1 MTISSTG
8 SGTTSS
14 TGSRATPADPGVTQ
28 IAKTG
33 YTRLDIPHEPDFAR
47 MRREVGARLHAAMA
61 EQGVDAVVLLGNGN
75 VTYATGI
82 SWPLADAGLSHVE
95 RPVAV
100 VLAGDEHPHL
110 FLPFR
115 EGAAMESGL
124 PEDHM
129 HGPVY
134 LEFDE
139 GVAKFATIL
148 AGLIPAGATVATD
161 ELTGAMRR
169 AGGALFP
176 SAPVDAGPVI
186 GAAKLVKTIDQ
197 IACIRR
203 ACEITEVAVG
213 EIQRSLAPGAR
224 QIDLSAEFVRRT
236 FELGATTNMFDSI
249 WQVMPASKAE
259 GTWTTTGDLALPLL
273 TTERELAQGDV
284 LWTDVSI
291 AYHGYCSDHGRTWIV
306 GQDPTPA
313 QQRQFDRWR
322 HIVDEVLAV
331 TKAGATCG
339 DLGRAAT
346 AAAGGEKPWLPH
358 FYLGHGIG
366 TSAAEMP
373 MIGTDLGQKWDDEFA
388 FPAGM
393 LLVLEPLVWE
403 DGTGGYRGEE
413 IVVVTEGGWMPLTAY
428 SYDPYEVTDGN

>member
-1 MTISSTG
+1 MTA
-8 SGTTSS
+8 
-14 TGSRATPADPGVTQ
+14 ATHSGVTQ
-28 IAKTG
+28 IVRTG
-33 YTRLDIPHEPDFAR
+33 YSRLDIPDEPDLDR
-47 MRREVGARLHAAMA
+47 MRREVSARLQGAMA
-61 EQGVDAVVLLGNGN
+61 EQGVDVLVLLGNSN
-75 VTYATGI
+75 VMYATGI
-82 SWPLADAGLSHVE
+82 SWPLADAGLSHIE

-115 EGAAMESGL
+115 VGSASESGL
-124 PEDHM
+124 PDDHLN
-129 HGPVY
+129 GPVY
-134 LEFDE
+134 LEFEE
-139 GVAKFATIL
+139 GVEDFARIL
-148 AGLIPAGATVATD
+148 RRLLPAGATIAVD

-169 AGGALFP
+169 AGSALFP
-176 SAPVDAGPVI
+176 SEPVDAAPVI

-197 IACIRR
+197 ISCIRR
-203 ACEITEVAVG
+203 ACQITEQAVA
-213 EIQRSLAPGAR
+213 EIQKSLAPGVR

-249 WQVMPASKAE
+249 WQVMPASKAA

-273 TTERELAQGDV
+273 TTEREVAEGDV

-291 AYHGYCSDHGRTWIV
+291 AYRGYCSDHGRTWIV

-313 QQRQFDRWR
+313 QQAQFDKWR
-322 HIVDEVLAV
+322 TIVDAVLSV
-331 TKAGATCG
+331 TKAGASCG

-346 AAAGGEKPWLPH
+346 AAAGGQKPWLPH

-373 MIGTDLGQKWDDEFA
+373 MIGTDLGQEWDDNFV

-393 LLVLEPLVWE
+393 LLVFEPVVWE

-413 IVVVTEGGWMPLTAY
+413 IVVVTEDGWMPLTAY
-428 SYDPYEVTDGN
+428 PYDPYEVSGGN

>member
-1 MTISSTG
+1 M
-8 SGTTSS
+8 TTSTHS
-14 TGSRATPADPGVTQ
+14 GVTQ
-28 IAKTG
+28 IARTG
-33 YTRLDIPHEPDFAR
+33 YTWLDIPKEPDFAR
-47 MRREVGARLHAAMA
+47 LRGEVGVRLHAAMDA
-61 EQGVDAVVLLGNGN
+61 QGVDALVLLGNGN
-75 VTYATGI
+75 VMYATGI

-100 VLAGDEHPHL
+100 VLADDEHPHL

-124 PEDHM
+124 PDDHL

-139 GVAKFATIL
+139 GVAEFAKIL
-148 AGLIPAGATVATD
+148 ARLVPAGATVATD

-169 AGGALFP
+169 AGSALFT
-176 SAPVDAGPVI
+176 SAPVDAAPVI
-186 GAAKLVKTIDQ
+186 GAAKLVKTVDQ

-203 ACEITEVAVG
+203 ACQITEQAVA
-213 EIQRSLAPGAR
+213 EIQKSLAPGVR

-249 WQVMPASKAE
+249 WQVMPSSRAE
-259 GTWTTTGDLALPLL
+259 GPWTTTGDLALPLL
-273 TTERELAQGDV
+273 TTEREIPQGDV

-313 QQRQFDRWR
+313 QQKQFDKWSE
-322 HIVDEVLAV
+322 IVDAVLAV

-373 MIGTDLGQKWDDEFA
+373 MIGTDLGQEWDDNFV
-388 FPAGM
+388 FPDGM
-393 LLVLEPLVWE
+393 LLVFEPVVWE

-413 IVVVTEGGWMPLTAY
+413 IVVVTEGGWMPLTEY
-428 SYDPYEVTDGN
+428 PYDPYEVSSGN

>member
-1 MTISSTG
+1 VTASTR
-8 SGTTSS
+8 S
-14 TGSRATPADPGVTQ
+14 GVTQ
-28 IAKTG
+28 IARTG
-33 YTRLDIPHEPDFAR
+33 YTFLDIPAEPDFGR
-47 MRREVGARLHAAMA
+47 LRREVGARLQAAMA
-61 EQGVDAVVLLGNGN
+61 EQGVDALVLLGNSN
-75 VTYATGI
+75 VMYATGI

-95 RPVAV
+95 RPVAI

-115 EGAAMESGL
+115 EGAAAESGV
-124 PEDHM
+124 PADHL

-139 GVAKFATIL
+139 GVSEFGKVL
-148 AGLIPAGATVATD
+148 AGLVPAGATVGVD
-161 ELTGAMRR
+161 ELTGSMRR
-169 AGGALFP
+169 AGARLFAQP
-176 SAPVDAGPVI
+176 PVDAAPVI

-203 ACEITEVAVG
+203 ACQITEQAVA
-213 EIQRSLAPGAR
+213 EIQQSLVPGAR

-273 TTERELAQGDV
+273 TTEREVAQGDV

-313 QQRQFDRWR
+313 QQAQFDKWR
-322 HIVDEVLAV
+322 AIVDAVLSV

-339 DLGRAAT
+339 DLGRAAIG
-346 AAAGGEKPWLPH
+346 AAGGHKPWLPH

-373 MIGTDLGQKWDDEFA
+373 MIGTDLGQDWDDNFV

-393 LLVLEPLVWE
+393 LLVFEPVVWE

-428 SYDPYEVTDGN
+428 PYDPYEVSGGN

>member
-1 MTISSTG
+1 M
-8 SGTTSS
+8 
-14 TGSRATPADPGVTQ
+14 TPATTFTHSGVTQ
-28 IAKTG
+28 IARTG
-33 YTRLDIPHEPDFAR
+33 LRWLDIPAEPDFAR
-47 MRREVGARLHAAMA
+47 LRRDVSARLHTAMS
-61 EQGVDAVVLLGNGN
+61 EQGVDALVLLGNSN
-75 VTYATGI
+75 VMYATGI

-100 VLAGDEHPHL
+100 VLADDEHPHL
-110 FLPFR
+110 YLPFR
-115 EGAAMESGL
+115 EGAAMESGV
-124 PEDHM
+124 PDDHL

-139 GVAKFATIL
+139 GVEQFGKIL
-148 AGLIPAGATVATD
+148 AGLVRAGATIAVD

-169 AGGALFP
+169 AGTALFP
-176 SAPVDAGPVI
+176 QAPVDAAATI
-186 GAAKLVKTIDQ
+186 GAAKIVKTVDQ
-197 IACIRR
+197 ISALRR
-203 ACEITEVAVG
+203 ATQITEQAVAD
-213 EIQRSLAPGAR
+213 IQKSVAPGVR
-224 QIDLSAEFVRRT
+224 QIDLSAEFVRRS

-249 WQVMPASKAE
+249 WQVMPASRAD
-259 GTWTTTGDLALPLL
+259 GTWTTHGDLALPLL
-273 TTERELAQGDV
+273 TTERELRHGDV

-322 HIVDEVLAV
+322 EIVDAVLSV

-346 AAAGGEKPWLPH
+346 KAAGGQKPWLPH

-373 MIGTDLGQKWDDEFA
+373 MIGTDLGQEWDDNFV
-388 FPAGM
+388 FPDGM
-393 LLVLEPLVWE
+393 LLVFEPVVWE

-428 SYDPYEVTDGN
+428 PYDPYEVSSGN

>member
-1 MTISSTG
+1 M
-8 SGTTSS
+8 TTSTHS
-14 TGSRATPADPGVTQ
+14 GVTQ
-28 IAKTG
+28 IARTG
-33 YTRLDIPHEPDFAR
+33 YTWLDIPREPDFAR
-47 MRREVGARLHAAMA
+47 LRSEVGVRLHAAMTD
-61 EQGVDAVVLLGNGN
+61 QGVDALVLLGNGN
-75 VTYATGI
+75 VMYATGI

-100 VLAGDEHPHL
+100 VLADDEHPHL

-115 EGAAMESGL
+115 EGAAMESDL
-124 PEDHM
+124 PDDHL

-139 GVAKFATIL
+139 GVAEFAKIL
-148 AGLIPAGATVATD
+148 ARLIPAGAAIATD

-169 AGGALFP
+169 GGSALFP
-176 SAPVDAGPVI
+176 SAPVDAAPVI
-186 GAAKLVKTIDQ
+186 GAAKLVKTIEQ

-203 ACEITEVAVG
+203 ACQITEQAVA
-213 EIQRSLAPGAR
+213 EIQKSLAPGAR

-249 WQVMPASKAE
+249 WQAMPSSRAE

-273 TTERELAQGDV
+273 TTERELRQGDV

-313 QQRQFDRWR
+313 QQAQFDKWSR
-322 HIVDEVLAV
+322 IVDALLAV

-346 AAAGGEKPWLPH
+346 AAADGEKPWLPH

-373 MIGTDLGQKWDDEFA
+373 MIGTDLGQEWDDKFV
-388 FPAGM
+388 FPDGM
-393 LLVLEPLVWE
+393 LLVFEPVVWE

-413 IVVVTEGGWMPLTAY
+413 IVVVTEGGWMPLTEY
-428 SYDPYEVTDGN
+428 PYDPYEVSSGN

>member
-1 MTISSTG
+1 MTAAT
-8 SGTTSS
+8 
-14 TGSRATPADPGVTQ
+14 RAGVTQ
-28 IAKTG
+28 IARTG
-33 YTRLDIPHEPDFAR
+33 CSWLDIPTEPDMDR
-47 MRREVGARLHAAMA
+47 LRREVSARLQAAMA
-61 EQGVDAVVLLGNGN
+61 DQGVDALVLLGNSN
-75 VTYATGI
+75 VMYATGI
-82 SWPLADAGLSHVE
+82 SWPLADAGLSHIE

-100 VLAGDEHPHL
+100 VVAGDEHPHL

-115 EGAAMESGL
+115 EGAVSESGL
-124 PEDHM
+124 PEDHRN
-129 HGPVY
+129 GPVY

-139 GVAKFATIL
+139 GVEEFARIL
-148 AGLIPAGATVATD
+148 SGLLPAGARVAVD

-169 AGGALFP
+169 AGRALFP
-176 SAPVDAGPVI
+176 TEPVDAGPVI

-197 IACIRR
+197 ISCIRR
-203 ACEITEVAVG
+203 ACQITEQAIAG
-213 EIQRSLAPGAR
+213 IQRSLAPGVR

-249 WQVMPASKAE
+249 WQVMPTSKAA

-273 TTERELAQGDV
+273 TTEREVARGDV

-291 AYHGYCSDHGRTWIV
+291 AYRGYCSDHGRTWIV
-306 GQDPTPA
+306 GADPTAA
-313 QQRQFDRWR
+313 QQAQFDRWR
-322 HIVDEVLAV
+322 TIVDAVLAV
-331 TKAGATCG
+331 TKAGASCG

-373 MIGTDLGQKWDDEFA
+373 MIGTDLGQEWDDSFV

-393 LLVLEPLVWE
+393 LLVFEPVVWE

-413 IVVVTEGGWMPLTAY
+413 IVVVTDDGWMPLTEY
-428 SYDPYEVTDGN
+428 PYDPYEVSGGN

>member
-1 MTISSTG
+1 MSTLTN
-8 SGTTSS
+8 S
-14 TGSRATPADPGVTQ
+14 GVTQ
-28 IAKTG
+28 IARTG
-33 YTRLDIPHEPDFAR
+33 FTPLDIPEDPDLGR
-47 MRREVGARLHAAMA
+47 MRREVGVRLHAAMA
-61 EQGVDAVVLLGNGN
+61 DQGVDALVLLGNSN
-75 VTYATGI
+75 VMYATGI
-82 SWPLADAGLSHVE
+82 AWPLADAGLSHVE
-95 RPVAV
+95 RPIAV
-100 VLAGDEHPHL
+100 VLAQDEHPHL

-115 EGAAMESGL
+115 EGAAMETGL
-124 PEDHM
+124 PDDHL

-139 GVAKFATIL
+139 GVAEFAKIL
-148 AGLIPAGATVATD
+148 AGLLPAGATIAAD
-161 ELTGAMRR
+161 ELTGAMRL
-169 AGGALFP
+169 AGSVLFP
-176 SAPVDAGPVI
+176 SAPVDAAPVI

-203 ACEITEVAVG
+203 ACQITEQAVA
-213 EIQRSLAPGAR
+213 EIHKSLAPGVR

-273 TTERELAQGDV
+273 TTERELQRGDV

-313 QQRQFDRWR
+313 QQQQFDKWS
-322 HIVDEVLAV
+322 HIVDAVLSV

-346 AAAGGEKPWLPH
+346 AAGGGQKPWLPH

-373 MIGTDLGQKWDDEFA
+373 MIGTDLGQEWDDNFV
-388 FPAGM
+388 FPEGM
-393 LLVLEPLVWE
+393 LLVFEPVVWE

-428 SYDPYEVTDGN
+428 PYDPYEVSRGN

>member
-1 MTISSTG
+1 MTM
-8 SGTTSS
+8 SGTTSGAAS
-14 TGSRATPADPGVTQ
+14 AASRTTSLDAGVTQ
-28 IAKTG
+28 IARTG
-33 YTRLDIPHEPDFAR
+33 FTWLDIPQEPDFAR
-47 MRREVGARLHAAMA
+47 MRRDVGARLHAAMA
-61 EQGVDAVVLLGNGN
+61 DQGVDAVVLLGNGN
-75 VTYATGI
+75 VMYATGI

-124 PEDHM
+124 PDDHV

-139 GVAKFATIL
+139 GVAQFATIL
-148 AGLIPAGATVATD
+148 AELIPAGATVATD

-169 AGGALFP
+169 AGSALFA

-197 IACIRR
+197 IACVRR
-203 ACEITEVAVG
+203 ACQITEVAVG

-249 WQVMPASKAE
+249 WQVMPASKAA

-331 TKAGATCG
+331 TRAGATCG

-373 MIGTDLGQKWDDEFA
+373 MIGTDLGQKWDDEFV

-428 SYDPYEVTDGN
+428 PYDPYEVTDGN

>member
-1 MTISSTG
+1 MSTVTQ
-8 SGTTSS
+8 S
-14 TGSRATPADPGVTQ
+14 GVTQ
-28 IAKTG
+28 IARTG
-33 YTRLDIPHEPDFAR
+33 YSWLDIPAEPDFTR
-47 MRREVGARLHAAMA
+47 MRREVSARLQAAMA
-61 EQGVDAVVLLGNGN
+61 DQGVDALVLLGNGS
-75 VTYATGI
+75 VMYATGI
-82 SWPLADAGLSHVE
+82 AWPLADAGLSHVE

-115 EGAAMESGL
+115 EGAAMESEL
-124 PEDHM
+124 PADHL

-139 GVAKFATIL
+139 GVAEFAKIL
-148 AGLIPAGATVATD
+148 TALVPAGATIATD

-169 AGGALFP
+169 AGTALFP
-176 SAPVDAGPVI
+176 GAPVDAAPVV

-197 IACIRR
+197 IACLQR
-203 ACEITEVAVG
+203 ACQITEQAVS
-213 EIQRSLAPGAR
+213 EIQKSLVPGVR

-249 WQVMPASKAE
+249 WQVMPASRAE

-273 TTERELAQGDV
+273 TTERELQQGDV

-306 GQDPTPA
+306 GQDPTAA
-313 QQRQFDRWR
+313 QQRQFDKWSR
-322 HIVDEVLAV
+322 IVDAVLSV
-331 TKAGATCG
+331 TRAGATCG
-339 DLGRAAT
+339 DLGRAAIE
-346 AAAGGEKPWLPH
+346 ANGGTPPWLPH

-366 TSAAEMP
+366 ANAAEMP
-373 MIGTDLGQKWDDEFA
+373 MIGTDLGQAWDDNFV
-388 FPAGM
+388 FPEGM
-393 LLVLEPLVWE
+393 LLVFEPVVWE

-428 SYDPYEVTDGN
+428 PYDPYEVPSGN

>member
-1 MTISSTG
+1 MTASTQ
-8 SGTTSS
+8 S
-14 TGSRATPADPGVTQ
+14 GVTQ
-28 IAKTG
+28 IARTG
-33 YTRLDIPHEPDFAR
+33 YTWLDIPDEPDFAR
-47 MRREVGARLHAAMA
+47 LRREVGARLQAAMA
-61 EQGVDAVVLLGNGN
+61 EQGVDALVLLGNSN
-75 VTYATGI
+75 VMYATGI

-95 RPVAV
+95 RPVAI

-115 EGAAMESGL
+115 EGAASESGL
-124 PEDHM
+124 PADHL

-139 GVAKFATIL
+139 GVAQFGKIL
-148 AGLIPAGATVATD
+148 AGMVPVNATLGVD
-161 ELTGAMRR
+161 ELTGSMRR
-169 AGGALFP
+169 AGTALFP
-176 SAPVDAGPVI
+176 EPPVDAAPVI

-203 ACEITEVAVG
+203 ACQITEQAVA

-249 WQVMPASKAE
+249 WQVMPTSKAE

-273 TTERELAQGDV
+273 TTEREVAQGDV

-313 QQRQFDRWR
+313 QQEQFDKWR
-322 HIVDEVLAV
+322 TIVDAVLAV

-346 AAAGGEKPWLPH
+346 AAAGGHKPWLPH

-373 MIGTDLGQKWDDEFA
+373 MIGTDLGQEWDDNFV
-388 FPAGM
+388 FPDGM
-393 LLVLEPLVWE
+393 LLVFEPVVWE

-413 IVVVTEGGWMPLTAY
+413 IVVVTEGGWMPLTTY
-428 SYDPYEVTDGN
+428 PYDPYEVSGGN

>member
-1 MTISSTG
+1 MTASTQ
-8 SGTTSS
+8 S
-14 TGSRATPADPGVTQ
+14 GVTQ
-28 IAKTG
+28 IARTG
-33 YTRLDIPHEPDFAR
+33 YTWLDIPDEPDFAR
-47 MRREVGARLHAAMA
+47 LRREVGARLQAAMA
-61 EQGVDAVVLLGNGN
+61 EQGVDALVLLGNSN
-75 VTYATGI
+75 VMYATGI

-95 RPVAV
+95 RPVAI

-115 EGAAMESGL
+115 EGAASESGL
-124 PEDHM
+124 PADHL

-139 GVAKFATIL
+139 GVAQFGKIL
-148 AGLIPAGATVATD
+148 AGMVPVNATLGVD
-161 ELTGAMRR
+161 ELTGSMRR
-169 AGGALFP
+169 AGTALFP
-176 SAPVDAGPVI
+176 EPPVDAAPVI

-203 ACEITEVAVG
+203 ACQITEQAVA

-249 WQVMPASKAE
+249 WQVMPTSKAE

-273 TTERELAQGDV
+273 TTEREVAQGDV

-313 QQRQFDRWR
+313 QQEQFDKWR
-322 HIVDEVLAV
+322 TIVDAVLAV

-346 AAAGGEKPWLPH
+346 AAAGGHKPWLPH

-373 MIGTDLGQKWDDEFA
+373 MIGTDLGQEWDDNFV
-388 FPAGM
+388 FPDGM
-393 LLVLEPLVWE
+393 LLVFEPVVWE
-403 DGTGGYRGEE
+403 DGTGGYRSEE
-413 IVVVTEGGWMPLTAY
+413 IVVVTEGGWMPLTTY
-428 SYDPYEVTDGN
+428 PYDPYEVSGGN

>member
-1 MTISSTG
+1 MTASTQ
-8 SGTTSS
+8 S
-14 TGSRATPADPGVTQ
+14 GVTQ
-28 IAKTG
+28 IARTG
-33 YTRLDIPHEPDFAR
+33 YSGLDIPAEPDFAR
-47 MRREVGARLHAAMA
+47 LRREVGARLQAAMS
-61 EQGVDAVVLLGNGN
+61 EHGVDALVLLGNSN
-75 VTYATGI
+75 VMYATGI

-95 RPVAV
+95 RPVAI

-115 EGAAMESGL
+115 EGAASESGL
-124 PEDHM
+124 PADHL

-139 GVAKFATIL
+139 GVAQFGKIL
-148 AGLIPAGATVATD
+148 AGLVPANATLGVD
-161 ELTGAMRR
+161 ELTGSMRR
-169 AGGALFP
+169 AGTALFP
-176 SAPVDAGPVI
+176 EQPVDAAPVI

-203 ACEITEVAVG
+203 ACQITEQAVA

-249 WQVMPASKAE
+249 WQVMPTSKAE

-273 TTERELAQGDV
+273 TTEREVAQGDV

-306 GQDPTPA
+306 GQDPSAA
-313 QQRQFDRWR
+313 QQEQFDKWR
-322 HIVDEVLAV
+322 TIVDAVLAV

-346 AAAGGEKPWLPH
+346 AAAGGHKPWLPH

-373 MIGTDLGQKWDDEFA
+373 MIGTDLGQEWDDNFV

-393 LLVLEPLVWE
+393 LLVFEPVVWE

-428 SYDPYEVTDGN
+428 PYDPYEVSGGN

>member
-1 MTISSTG
+1 MSTV
-8 SGTTSS
+8 THT
-14 TGSRATPADPGVTQ
+14 GVTS
-28 IAKTG
+28 IARSGLTW
-33 YTRLDIPHEPDFAR
+33 LDIPQEPDLAR
-47 MRREVGARLHAAMA
+47 MRREVSVRLQAAMA
-61 EQGVDAVVLLGNGN
+61 DQGVGALVLLGNGS
-75 VTYATGI
+75 VMYATGI
-82 SWPLADAGLSHVE
+82 AWPLADAGLSHVE
-95 RPVAV
+95 RPIAV

-115 EGAAMESGL
+115 EGAAMEAGL
-124 PEDHM
+124 PDDHL

-139 GVAKFATIL
+139 GVAEFAKIL
-148 AGLIPAGATVATD
+148 ASLVPAGATIATD

-169 AGGALFP
+169 AGSALFP
-176 SAPVDAGPVI
+176 SAPVDAAPVV
-186 GAAKLVKTIDQ
+186 GAAKLVKTFDQ

-203 ACEITEVAVG
+203 ACQITEQAVA
-213 EIQRSLAPGAR
+213 EIQQSLAPGVR

-249 WQVMPASKAE
+249 WQVMPSSKAE

-273 TTERELAQGDV
+273 TTEREIQQGDV

-306 GQDPTPA
+306 GQDPTAA
-313 QQRQFDRWR
+313 QQRQFDKWSR
-322 HIVDEVLAV
+322 IVDGVLSV

-346 AAAGGEKPWLPH
+346 EAAGGQKPWLPH

-373 MIGTDLGQKWDDEFA
+373 MIGTDLGQEWDDNFV
-388 FPAGM
+388 FPEGM
-393 LLVLEPLVWE
+393 LLVFEPLVWE

-413 IVVVTEGGWMPLTAY
+413 IVVVTEGGWMPLTSY
-428 SYDPYEVTDGN
+428 PYDPYEVSSGN

>member
-1 MTISSTG
+1 M
-8 SGTTSS
+8 TTSTRS
-14 TGSRATPADPGVTQ
+14 GVTQ
-28 IAKTG
+28 IARTG
-33 YTRLDIPHEPDFAR
+33 YTWLDIPQEPDFAR
-47 MRREVGARLHAAMA
+47 MRSEVGARLHAAMA
-61 EQGVDAVVLLGNGN
+61 DQGVDALVLLGNSN
-75 VTYATGI
+75 VIYATGI

-100 VLAGDEHPHL
+100 ILAGDEHPHL

-115 EGAAMESGL
+115 EGAVMQSGL
-124 PEDHM
+124 PDDHLR
-129 HGPVY
+129 GPVY

-139 GVAKFATIL
+139 GVAEFAKIL
-148 AGLIPAGATVATD
+148 AGLVPAGATVATD

-169 AGGALFP
+169 AGSVLFP
-176 SAPVDAGPVI
+176 SAPVDAAPVI

-197 IACIRR
+197 IACVRR
-203 ACEITEVAVG
+203 ACQITELAVT
-213 EIQRSLAPGAR
+213 EIQKSLAPGAR

-249 WQVMPASKAE
+249 WQVMPTSKAD

-273 TTERELAQGDV
+273 TTERALAQGDV

-291 AYHGYCSDHGRTWIV
+291 SYHGYCSDYGRTWIV
-306 GQDPTPA
+306 GQEPTQA
-313 QQRQFDRWR
+313 QQRQFEKWSR
-322 HIVDEVLAV
+322 IVDGVLSV

-373 MIGTDLGQKWDDEFA
+373 MIGTDLGQEWDDNFV
-388 FPAGM
+388 FPPGM
-393 LLVLEPLVWE
+393 LLVFEPVVWE

-413 IVVVTEGGWMPLTAY
+413 IVVVTDGGWMPLTSY
-428 SYDPYEVTDGN
+428 PYDPYEVSGGN

>member
-1 MTISSTG
+1 M
-8 SGTTSS
+8 TTS
-14 TGSRATPADPGVTQ
+14 THFGVTQ
-28 IAKTG
+28 IARTG
-33 YTRLDIPHEPDFAR
+33 YTWLDIPQEPDFAR
-47 MRREVGARLHAAMA
+47 LRSEVGARLRAAMGD
-61 EQGVDAVVLLGNGN
+61 QGVDALVLLGNSN
-75 VTYATGI
+75 VMYASGI

-100 VLAGDEHPHL
+100 ILADDEHPHL
-110 FLPFR
+110 YLPFR
-115 EGAAMESGL
+115 EGAAEETEL
-124 PEDHM
+124 PADHL

-139 GVAKFATIL
+139 GVAEFATIL
-148 AGLIPAGATVATD
+148 AGLVPPGATVGTD

-169 AGGALFP
+169 AGSALFP
-176 SAPVDAGPVI
+176 SPPVDAAPTV

-203 ACEITEVAVG
+203 ACQITELAIA
-213 EIQRSLAPGAR
+213 EIQKSLAPGAR

-249 WQVMPASKAE
+249 WQVMPASKSAQ

-291 AYHGYCSDHGRTWIV
+291 SYHGYCSDHGRTWIV
-306 GQDPTPA
+306 GQEPTRA
-313 QQRQFDRWR
+313 QQLQFEKWSRV
-322 HIVDEVLAV
+322 VDGVLSV

-339 DLGRAAT
+339 DLGRAAI
-346 AAAGGEKPWLPH
+346 AATGGEKPWLPH

-373 MIGTDLGQKWDDEFA
+373 MIGTDLGQEWDDNFV
-388 FPAGM
+388 FPSGM
-393 LLVLEPLVWE
+393 LLVLEPVVWQ

-413 IVVVTEGGWMPLTAY
+413 IVVVTDDGWMPLTAY
-428 SYDPYEVTDGN
+428 PYHPYEVSNGN

>member
-1 MTISSTG
+1 MST
-8 SGTTSS
+8 
-14 TGSRATPADPGVTQ
+14 ATRTGVTQ
-28 IAKTG
+28 IARTG
-33 YTRLDIPHEPDFAR
+33 FTPLDIPTEPDLAR
-47 MRREVGARLHAAMA
+47 MRREVGARLRSAMVD
-61 EQGVDAVVLLGNGN
+61 QGVDALVLLGNSN
-75 VTYATGI
+75 VMYGTGI
-82 SWPLADAGLSHVE
+82 AWPLADAGLSHVE

-100 VLAGDEHPHL
+100 VLADDGHPHL

-115 EGAAMESGL
+115 EGAATESGL
-124 PEDHM
+124 PDDHL

-139 GVAKFATIL
+139 GVVEFAKVL
-148 AGLIPAGATVATD
+148 ASLVPAGATIATD

-169 AGGALFP
+169 AGSSLFP
-176 SAPVDAGPVI
+176 SAPVDAAPVI

-203 ACEITEVAVG
+203 ACQITEEAVADIHKSVV
-213 EIQRSLAPGAR
+213 PGVR

-249 WQVMPASKAE
+249 WQAMPASKAE
-259 GTWTTTGDLALPLL
+259 GAWTTTGDLALPLL
-273 TTERELAQGDV
+273 TTERELQQGDV

-306 GQDPTPA
+306 GQDPTPD
-313 QQRQFDRWR
+313 QQKQFDKWSR
-322 HIVDEVLAV
+322 IVDAVLSV

-346 AAAGGEKPWLPH
+346 AAAGGQKPWLPH

-373 MIGTDLGQKWDDEFA
+373 MIGTDLGQEWDDNFV
-388 FPAGM
+388 FPEGM
-393 LLVLEPLVWE
+393 LLVFEPIVWE

-428 SYDPYEVTDGN
+428 PYDPYEVPCGN

>member
-1 MTISSTG
+1 
-8 SGTTSS
+8 
-14 TGSRATPADPGVTQ
+14 
-28 IAKTG
+28 
-33 YTRLDIPHEPDFAR
+33 
-47 MRREVGARLHAAMA
+47 VGARLHAAMA

-100 VLAGDEHPHL
+100 VLSGDEHPHL

>member
-1 MTISSTG
+1 MTTFAH
-8 SGTTSS
+8 
-14 TGSRATPADPGVTQ
+14 RGVTQ
-28 IAKTG
+28 IARTG
-33 YTRLDIPHEPDFAR
+33 LTWLDIPEEPDLNR
-47 MRREVGARLHAAMA
+47 LRRDVGERLHAAMA
-61 EQGVDAVVLLGNGN
+61 DQGVDALVLLGNSN
-75 VTYATGI
+75 VMYATGI

-100 VLAGDEHPHL
+100 VLADDAHPHL

-124 PEDHM
+124 LDDHL

-139 GVAKFATIL
+139 GVADFAKTL
-148 AGLIPAGATVATD
+148 ASLVPAGATVAAD

-169 AGGALFP
+169 AGSALFP
-176 SAPVDAGPVI
+176 GGAPVDAAPVV
-186 GAAKLVKTIDQ
+186 GAAKLVKTVDQ
-197 IACIRR
+197 ISCLRR
-203 ACEITEVAVG
+203 ATQITEQAVA
-213 EIQRSLAPGAR
+213 EIQKSLAPGVR
-224 QIDLSAEFVRRT
+224 QIDLSAEFVRRA

-249 WQVMPASKAE
+249 WQVMPASRAE
-259 GTWTTTGDLALPLL
+259 GAWTTTGDLALPLL
-273 TTERELAQGDV
+273 TTEREVAQGDV

-313 QQRQFDRWR
+313 QQEQFDKWR
-322 HIVDEVLAV
+322 QIVDGVLSV

-346 AAAGGEKPWLPH
+346 AAAGGHKPWLPH

-366 TSAAEMP
+366 TGAAEMP
-373 MIGTDLGQKWDDEFA
+373 MIGTDLGQEWDDNFV

-393 LLVLEPLVWE
+393 LLVFEPVVWE

-428 SYDPYEVTDGN
+428 PYDPYEVRSGN

>member
-1 MTISSTG
+1 MSTVTQ
-8 SGTTSS
+8 S
-14 TGSRATPADPGVTQ
+14 GVTQ
-28 IAKTG
+28 IARTG
-33 YTRLDIPHEPDFAR
+33 YSWLDIPAEPDFTR
-47 MRREVGARLHAAMA
+47 MRREVSARLQAAMA
-61 EQGVDAVVLLGNGN
+61 DQGVDALVLLGNGS
-75 VTYATGI
+75 VMYATGI
-82 SWPLADAGLSHVE
+82 AWPLADAGLSHVE

-100 VLAGDEHPHL
+100 VLAGDEYPHL

-115 EGAAMESGL
+115 EGAAMESEL
-124 PEDHM
+124 PADHL

-139 GVAKFATIL
+139 GVAEFAKIL
-148 AGLIPAGATVATD
+148 TALVPAGATIATD

-169 AGGALFP
+169 AGTALFP
-176 SAPVDAGPVI
+176 GAPVDAAPVV

-197 IACIRR
+197 IACLQR
-203 ACEITEVAVG
+203 ACQITEQAVS
-213 EIQRSLAPGAR
+213 EIQKSLEPGVR

-249 WQVMPASKAE
+249 WQVMPASRAE

-273 TTERELAQGDV
+273 TTERELQQGDV

-306 GQDPTPA
+306 GQDPTAA
-313 QQRQFDRWR
+313 QQRQFDKWSR
-322 HIVDEVLAV
+322 IVDAVLSV
-331 TKAGATCG
+331 TRAGATCG
-339 DLGRAAT
+339 DLGRAAIE
-346 AAAGGEKPWLPH
+346 ANGGTPPWLPH

-366 TSAAEMP
+366 ANAAEMP
-373 MIGTDLGQKWDDEFA
+373 MIGTDLGQAWDDSFV
-388 FPAGM
+388 FPEGM
-393 LLVLEPLVWE
+393 LLVFEPVVWE

-428 SYDPYEVTDGN
+428 PYDPYEVPSGN

>member
-1 MTISSTG
+1 MTA
-8 SGTTSS
+8 
-14 TGSRATPADPGVTQ
+14 ATRSGVTQ
-28 IAKTG
+28 IARTG
-33 YTRLDIPHEPDFAR
+33 FSWLDIPAEPDLGR
-47 MRREVGARLHAAMA
+47 MRREVSARLQSAMA
-61 EQGVDAVVLLGNGN
+61 DQGVDALVLLGNSN
-75 VTYATGI
+75 VIYATGI
-82 SWPLADAGLSHVE
+82 SWPLADAGLSHIE

-115 EGAAMESGL
+115 EGSVSESGV
-124 PEDHM
+124 PDDHL

-139 GVAKFATIL
+139 GVDEFARIL
-148 AGLIPAGATVATD
+148 AGLLPADAAIAVD
-161 ELTGAMRR
+161 ELTGSMRR
-169 AGGALFP
+169 AGRALFP
-176 SAPVDAGPVI
+176 GEPVDAGPVI

-197 IACIRR
+197 ISCIRR
-203 ACEITEVAVG
+203 ACQITEQAVA
-213 EIQRSLAPGAR
+213 EIQKSLAPGVR

-273 TTERELAQGDV
+273 TTEREVARGDV

-291 AYHGYCSDHGRTWIV
+291 AYRGYCSDHGRTWIV

-313 QQRQFDRWR
+313 QQAQFDTWR
-322 HIVDEVLAV
+322 TIVDAVLAV
-331 TKAGATCG
+331 TKAGASCG

-346 AAAGGEKPWLPH
+346 AAAGGQKPWLPH

-373 MIGTDLGQKWDDEFA
+373 MIGTDLGQEWDDNFV

-393 LLVLEPLVWE
+393 LLVFEPVVWE

-413 IVVVTEGGWMPLTAY
+413 IVVVTDDGWMPLTEY
-428 SYDPYEVTDGN
+428 PYDPYEVSGGN

>member
-1 MTISSTG
+1 MTA
-8 SGTTSS
+8 
-14 TGSRATPADPGVTQ
+14 ATVRGVTQ
-28 IAKTG
+28 IARTG
-33 YTRLDIPHEPDFAR
+33 YSFLEIPDEPDLDR
-47 MRREVGARLHAAMA
+47 MRREVSARLQAAMA
-61 EQGVDAVVLLGNGN
+61 EQGVDVLVLLGNSN
-75 VTYATGI
+75 VMYATGI
-82 SWPLADAGLSHVE
+82 SWPLADAGLSHIE

-115 EGAAMESGL
+115 EGSASESGL
-124 PEDHM
+124 PDDHLN
-129 HGPVY
+129 GPVY

-139 GVAKFATIL
+139 GVEDFARILRRLLPADATI
-148 AGLIPAGATVATD
+148 AVD

-169 AGGALFP
+169 AGSALFP
-176 SAPVDAGPVI
+176 TEPVDAAPVI

-197 IACIRR
+197 ISCIRR
-203 ACEITEVAVG
+203 ACQITEQAVA
-213 EIQRSLAPGAR
+213 EIQKSLAPGVR

-249 WQVMPASKAE
+249 WQVMPASKAA

-273 TTERELAQGDV
+273 TTEREVAEGDV

-291 AYHGYCSDHGRTWIV
+291 AYRGYCSDHGRTWIV

-313 QQRQFDRWR
+313 QQAQFDKWR
-322 HIVDEVLAV
+322 TIVDAVLSV
-331 TKAGATCG
+331 TRAGASCG

-346 AAAGGEKPWLPH
+346 AAAGGQQPWLPH

-373 MIGTDLGQKWDDEFA
+373 MIGTDLGQEWDDNFV

-393 LLVLEPLVWE
+393 LLVFEPVVWE

-413 IVVVTEGGWMPLTAY
+413 IVVVTEDGWMPLTAY
-428 SYDPYEVTDGN
+428 PYDPYEVSGGN

>member
-1 MTISSTG
+1 MTT
-8 SGTTSS
+8 
-14 TGSRATPADPGVTQ
+14 ATQPGVTQ
-28 IAKTG
+28 IAHTG
-33 YTRLDIPHEPDFAR
+33 YTWLDIPAEPDL
-47 MRREVGARLHAAMA
+47 ARLRTQVSARIRAAMA
-61 EQGVDAVVLLGNGN
+61 EQGVDALVLLGNSN
-75 VTYATGI
+75 VMYATGI

-100 VLAGDEHPHL
+100 VLADDAHPHL

-115 EGAAMESGL
+115 EGAARETGL
-124 PEDHM
+124 PEDHL
-129 HGPVY
+129 HGAVY
-134 LEFDE
+134 LEFEE
-139 GVAKFATIL
+139 GVRIFAQTL
-148 AGLIPAGATVATD
+148 AGLVPAGATVGVD

-169 AGGALFP
+169 AGTVLFP
-176 SAPVDAGPVI
+176 GTPVDAAAVV

-203 ACEITEVAVG
+203 ACQITEQAVG
-213 EIQRSLAPGAR
+213 EIQQSLTPGSR
-224 QIDLSAEFVRRT
+224 QIDLSAQFVRRT

-249 WQVMPASKAE
+249 WQVMPASRAE

-273 TTERELAQGDV
+273 TTEREVAKGDV

-313 QQRQFDRWR
+313 QQRQFDNWR
-322 HIVDEVLAV
+322 AIVDAVLAV

-346 AAAGGEKPWLPH
+346 AAAGGQKPWLPH

-373 MIGTDLGQKWDDEFA
+373 MIGTDLGQEWDDNFV

-393 LLVLEPLVWE
+393 LLVFEPVVWE

-428 SYDPYEVTDGN
+428 PYDPYEVPSGN

>member
-1 MTISSTG
+1 M
-8 SGTTSS
+8 TTSTRS
-14 TGSRATPADPGVTQ
+14 GVTQ
-28 IAKTG
+28 IARTG
-33 YTRLDIPHEPDFAR
+33 LSWLDIPDEPDLTR
-47 MRREVGARLHAAMA
+47 MRREISVRLHAAMA
-61 EQGVDAVVLLGNGN
+61 DQGVDALVLLGNSN
-75 VTYATGI
+75 VMYATGI
-82 SWPLADAGLSHVE
+82 SWPLADAGLSHIE
-95 RPVAV
+95 RPVAI
-100 VLAGDEHPHL
+100 VLADDEYPHL

-115 EGAAMESGL
+115 EGAVDEAEL
-124 PEDHM
+124 PEDHLN
-129 HGPVY
+129 GPIY

-139 GVAKFATIL
+139 GVDQFAGIL
-148 AGLIPAGATVATD
+148 AGLVPAGATIGVD
-161 ELTGAMRR
+161 ELTGSMRR
-169 AGGALFP
+169 AGTRLFP
-176 SAPVDAGPVI
+176 KPPVDAAPVV

-197 IACIRR
+197 IACLRR
-203 ACEITEVAVG
+203 ATQITEQAVS
-213 EIQRSLAPGAR
+213 EVQKSLAPGVR

-273 TTERELAQGDV
+273 TTEREVARGDV

-306 GQDPTPA
+306 GQDPTPR
-313 QQRQFDRWR
+313 QQQQFDTWR
-322 HIVDEVLAV
+322 RIVDAVLSV
-331 TKAGATCG
+331 TRAGASCG

-346 AAAGGEKPWLPH
+346 EAAGGEKPWLPH

-373 MIGTDLGQKWDDEFA
+373 MIGTDLGQQWDDSFV

-393 LLVLEPLVWE
+393 LLVFEPVVWE

-413 IVVVTEGGWMPLTAY
+413 IVVVTEDGWMPLTSY
-428 SYDPYEVTDGN
+428 PYDPFEVRGGN

>member
-100 VLAGDEHPHL
+100 VLSGDEHPHL

-273 TTERELAQGDV
+273 TTERELARGDV

>member
-1 MTISSTG
+1 MSG
-8 SGTTSS
+8 SGNTSA
-14 TGSRATPADPGVTQ
+14 TASRTASLDAGVTQ
-28 IAKTG
+28 IARTG
-33 YTRLDIPHEPDFAR
+33 YSWLDIPQEPDFAR
-47 MRREVGARLHAAMA
+47 MRKEVGARLRAAMA

-100 VLAGDEHPHL
+100 VLSGDEHPHL

-313 QQRQFDRWR
+313 QQGQFDRWR
-322 HIVDEVLAV
+322 QIVDEVLAV
-331 TKAGATCG
+331 TRAGATCG